1 MSAFRIQTAARA
13 RLAEILAYGE
23 QQWGRAAAEEYV
35 RGLFEAFQSI
45 ADRKVLWRTIPAE
58 FEVDG
63 FYRRYKH
70 HYIYFKVLTGGDVG
84 IATVLH
90 ERMHLGDR
98 LREDVGS

>member
-13 RLAEILAYGE
+13 RLAEILAYGK

-35 RGLFEAFQSI
+35 RGLFDEFQLI
-45 ADRKVLWRTIPAE
+45 ADRKALWRTIPAE
-58 FEVDG
+58 SEVDG

-70 HYIYFKVLTGGDVG
+70 HYIYFRELTGGDVG

-90 ERMHLGDR
+90 ERIHLGTR
-98 LREDVGS
+98 LREDVAS